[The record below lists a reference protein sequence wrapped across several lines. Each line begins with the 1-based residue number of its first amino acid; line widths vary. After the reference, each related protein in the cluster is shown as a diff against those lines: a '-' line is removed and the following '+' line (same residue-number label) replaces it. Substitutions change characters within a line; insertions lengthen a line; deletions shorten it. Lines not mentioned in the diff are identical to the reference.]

1 MKLMNYELPLG
12 ISVTQHPAEM
22 IDEFVEN
29 GFEYFEVGIPA
40 SLQDDD
46 AKNMAWRGCE
56 EKLVET
62 KHDLIIT
69 TRPSAMRR
77 ANRSSA

>member
-29 GFEYFEVGIPA
+29 GFEVFRGRHTCKPA
-40 SLQDDD
+40 KTTTL
-46 AKNMAWRGCE
+46 KIWRGAAV
-56 EKLVET
+56 KKSWL
-62 KHDLIIT
+62 K
-69 TRPSAMRR
+69 PSMI
-77 ANRSSA
+77 

>member
-46 AKNMAWRGCE
+46 AKNMA
-56 EKLVET
+56 
-62 KHDLIIT
+62 
-69 TRPSAMRR
+69 
-77 ANRSSA
+77 